1 MVGRVLLPLC
11 TLLLLTGC
19 QAQTSPLPESQK
31 LSPDKVAQIAA
42 TIEQKY
48 PKLSTEVRGK
58 LLSTVVQS
66 LDNMVFVEGGEF
78 QMGDF
83 GWPYDDDPTNMCDW
97 PCGVDPERMGHIS
110 MDGDDDFVHPVK
122 LSSYSLSKFQTTLGD
137 FDLFFIAQGKPLFD
151 AEYRERENLKIKLY
165 APKLPA
171 PVQSWQEAKDYCGWL
186 GTLSGFPVDLPT
198 EAQWEY
204 AARNRGQHVAFSTDN
219 GSLNYGRN
227 FPASGKGE
235 RLTFAVDSFVP
246 NPLGIYNLSGN
257 ATDWVNDW
265 YDKDYYRHSPLENPT
280 GPEKGTLRVLRG
292 SNYPEDP
299 LLSAS
304 TVRRWA
310 YEPVRKRHAPG
321 FSFRC
326 AIQSDQSL

>member
-1 MVGRVLLPLC
+1 MIRQILLP
-11 TLLLLTGC
+11 TYILLLLTGC
-19 QAQTSPLPESQK
+19 QAQSSPFPKSQK

-48 PKLSTEVRGK
+48 PKLPTEVRGK

-83 GWPYDDDPTNMCDW
+83 GWPYDDDPTNMCNW
-97 PCGVDPERMGHIS
+97 PCGVEPERMGRIS

-122 LSSYSLSKFQTTLGD
+122 LSSYSLSKFQATLGD
-137 FDLFFIAQGKPLFD
+137 FDLFFIAQGKPLFN
-151 AEYRERENLKIKLY
+151 AENRKREDLKELY
-165 APKLPA
+165 APNLPA
-171 PVQSWQEAKDYCGWL
+171 PAQSWQEAKDYCGWL
-186 GTLSGFPVDLPT
+186 GQVSGYPVDLPT

-204 AARNRGQHVAFSTDN
+204 AARNRGQHVVFPTDN

-227 FPASGKGE
+227 FPE
-235 RLTFAVDSFVP
+235 PDEMDTFPVDKFVP

-265 YDKDYYRHSPLENPT
+265 YDKDYYRHSPVENPQGPNT
-280 GPEKGTLRVLRG
+280 GSERVWRG
-292 SNYPEDP
+292 ANMLEDP
-299 LLSAS
+299 LLSAN
-304 TVRRWA
+304 TVRRWSV
-310 YEPVRKRHAPG
+310 EPVQDGHYAG
-321 FSFRC
+321 ASFRC
-326 AIQSDQSL
+326 AIQSEKQI